1 MWPAIASV
9 VWRLQ
14 GAGHKTLHKI
24 AVRSNKQP
32 FGGKNLKKRGL
43 ISYNWPLLG
52 WKFKVRSLPLVFE
65 DQQSCGRKLR
75 NQYVIEHMKIKR
87 EILMI
92 VFLLHNLCWVIRFS
106 DFVRLVEDTISFI
119 ESVSDDSGATVLR
132 TTGLWLVHRL
142 RGRHV
147 PTVVPWRALLPSVLT
162 VRTLFKTLLQIVTT
176 TKPFASYSVVQSLS
190 HLNIT
195 IMKIE
200 LKIKIQN
207 NLVNLLLKLTS
218 PSTGCIRFSKSRTE
232 VFFSSWSV
240 SFWKFR

>member
-43 ISYNWPLLG
+43 II
-52 WKFKVRSLPLVFE
+52 KVRSLPLVFE

-142 RGRHV
+142 CGRHV

-200 LKIKIQN
+200 RKIKIQN
-207 NLVNLLLKLTS
+207 NLLSLKLTS

-240 SFWKFR
+240 SFWKLW

>member
-1 MWPAIASV
+1 
-9 VWRLQ
+9 
-14 GAGHKTLHKI
+14 
-24 AVRSNKQP
+24 
-32 FGGKNLKKRGL
+32 
-43 ISYNWPLLG
+43 
-52 WKFKVRSLPLVFE
+52 
-65 DQQSCGRKLR
+65 
-75 NQYVIEHMKIKR
+75 
-87 EILMI
+87 MI
-92 VFLLHNLCWVIRFS
+92 VFLLHNLCWIIRFS

-195 IMKIE
+195 KMKIE
-200 LKIKIQN
+200 PKIKIQN
-207 NLVNLLLKLTS
+207 KLVSFFIKTYIAFNRMHKIFEVSHRSVLFIVVRFLLKIRVIYWLILNIINLKVKVNL
-218 PSTGCIRFSKSRTE
+218 
-232 VFFSSWSV
+232 FFSYMNAWELYA
-240 SFWKFR
+240 FLFAFYRFRDERSEFGSLALENFFGRTFCTTWIIL